1 VESINISKGGSGYTF
16 GSVDWETGGVPTGTT
31 LPIFN
36 VIIPPQGGHGADIY
50 RELGAYN
57 VLTYSRF
64 ENDTENPDFITGN
77 QFASV
82 GLVEN
87 PYTQGSSSNLTLDK
101 ASAVY
106 ALRLTGTGY
115 SSATF
120 TQDAYITQTVGLG
133 STAVGRV
140 VSYDQV
146 TGVLKYWQDK
156 STAGFSTNGSLNPDP
171 TYGFN
176 MNRFTSNTTT
186 GGSITIVGGST
197 NLGIDTVFTGVST
210 VLNSRTYYLGQSF
223 TNGVSQPETQKY
235 SGNIIFLDN
244 RPSVTR
250 SSSQKE
256 DVKIILQF

>member
-1 VESINISKGGSGYTF
+1 M
-16 GSVDWETGGVPTGTT
+16 
-31 LPIFN
+31 
-36 VIIPPQGGHGADIY
+36 
-50 RELGAYN
+50 
-57 VLTYSRF
+57 TYSRF

-87 PYTQGSSSNLTLDK
+87 PHAQGSTSNLTLDK

-120 TQDAYITQTVGLG
+120 AGDSYITQTVGVG

-140 VSYDQV
+140 VSYDQI

-156 STAGFSTNGSLNPDP
+156 SNSGFNTDGSLNSDP
-171 TYGFN
+171 IYGFK
-176 MNRFTSNTTT
+176 MNRFTSSPAT
-186 GGSITIVGGST
+186 GGSVTIVGGST

-210 VLNSRTYYLGQSF
+210 VLNSRTYYLGQTF
-223 TNGVSQPETQKY
+223 TNGVSQPESEKY